1 MARKSRQFRDD
12 HTILVVDNRDE
23 RRLPVRSLLER
34 EGSRVLTAGS
44 SGEALELFMRAR
56 PDVLIIDQ
64 SITDATNG
72 ELIRRVQ
79 LLDGNVPIILRCERP
94 DRSRRQRL
102 MREFELHGIDDRD
115 GDTDHLRE
123 LVQSAVRS
131 MRRVKG
137 ARAEQELRGVILA
150 KLCHELRTFLHII
163 RGYTEILG
171 SDPADSSVGG
181 ILERLEIA
189 SDTALGVAQEYL
201 DLACLDLPGVT
212 VRQEPVNIDLLLDDL
227 RNLGERKIDG
237 RPLRLHTHISL
248 RGACI
253 CTDGEK
259 LRAILAQLLAATIAS
274 NVSGEIQLTVRPEPA
289 HTDFV
294 LAATGPGIT
303 AADLP
308 STPGGFSRSQDEPAT
323 TVPGQGLGLA
333 IARRLSALIGAS
345 LTAHV
350 VAGAGATFILS
361 LPWAV
366 TQRDET
372 CEPTLH

>member
-1 MARKSRQFRDD
+1 MARKSQQFRDD

-23 RRLPVRSLLER
+23 TRLPVRSLLER
-34 EGSRVLTAGS
+34 EGCRVLTAGS
-44 SGEALELFMRAR
+44 SGEALELFIRAR

-102 MREFELHGIDDRD
+102 MREFELHGIDNRD

-131 MRRVKG
+131 MRRMKG

-237 RPLRLHTHISL
+237 RPLRLHTHMSL

-274 NVSGEIQLTVRPEPA
+274 NVSGEIQLTVRPAPA

-294 LAATGPGIT
+294 LADTGPGIT

-308 STPGGFSRSQDEPAT
+308 STPGGFSRSQDEPAA

-372 CEPTLH
+372 CERTLH

>member
-34 EGSRVLTAGS
+34 EGCRVLTAGS

-94 DRSRRQRL
+94 DRARRQHL
-102 MREFELHGIDDRD
+102 MREFELHGIDNRD

-137 ARAEQELRGVILA
+137 VRAEQELRGVILA

-212 VRQEPVNIDLLLDDL
+212 VRREPVNIDLLLDDL

-294 LAATGPGIT
+294 LADTGPAIT

-372 CEPTLH
+372 CERTLH

>member
-1 MARKSRQFRDD
+1 
-12 HTILVVDNRDE
+12 
-23 RRLPVRSLLER
+23 
-34 EGSRVLTAGS
+34 
-44 SGEALELFMRAR
+44 
-56 PDVLIIDQ
+56 
-64 SITDATNG
+64 
-72 ELIRRVQ
+72 
-79 LLDGNVPIILRCERP
+79 
-94 DRSRRQRL
+94 
-102 MREFELHGIDDRD
+102 
-115 GDTDHLRE
+115 
-123 LVQSAVRS
+123 

-171 SDPADSSVGG
+171 SDPTDSSVGG

-212 VRQEPVNIDLLLDDL
+212 VRREPVNVDLLLDDL

-248 RGACI
+248 RGAYI

-259 LRAILAQLLAATIAS
+259 LHAILAQLLAATIAS

-294 LAATGPGIT
+294 LADTGPGIT

-308 STPGGFSRSQDEPAT
+308 STPGGFSRSQDEAIT
-323 TVPGQGLGLA
+323 TVPRQGLGLA

-372 CEPTLH
+372 CERILH